1 MEKLKFIP
9 GAVDDDGAISK
20 GWPVVLTIA
29 GLDPTGGAGI
39 LADIK
44 TFEQNAVYGLAI
56 ATANTLQTD
65 QLFVEQSWSETGFL
79 IRSIKTLSE
88 RFAIAA
94 VKIGILPS
102 LDVLEDLIAALANYL
117 PNAAVVWDPVF
128 SASAG
133 ATFFQDIKAGLP
145 DGEKQRWR
153 DVLTKMR
160 LITPNRPEAAALA
173 AMLIEPDIIDATAG
187 NILNEMDN
195 ATACSNQLVASMRAL
210 SIQSGLSIL
219 LKGGHLTQHKGTDL
233 LIIYSDSKHA
243 GAAKNRVRKKPL
255 VKPVL
260 HTLVPHMASKGG
272 FGIAGQ
278 VDNECAKH
286 GSGCVL
292 SSAIIARLAYGDSL
306 LAACTAAKIYTT
318 GFLYS
323 NTTLLGHHA
332 NRKLGY
338 ALNPH
343 IY

>member
-9 GAVDDDGAISK
+9 GAVDDYGEISK

-94 VKIGILPS
+94 VKIGVLPS
-102 LDVLEDLIAALANYL
+102 LKVLEDLIAALANYL
-117 PNAAVVWDPVF
+117 PNAGIVWDPVF

-133 ATFFQDIKAGLP
+133 ATFFQGIKAGLP
-145 DGEKQRWR
+145 DGEKRRWHA
-153 DVLTKMR
+153 VLTKMK

-173 AMLIEPDIIDATAG
+173 AMLIEPDIIGGTSG

-195 ATACSNQLVASMRAL
+195 ATACSNQLVASMQKL
-210 SIQSGLSIL
+210 SIQSELSIL
-219 LKGGHLTQHKGTDL
+219 LKGGHLAQHKGTDL
-233 LIIYSDSKHA
+233 LIIYSDSKRA
-243 GAAKNRVRKKPL
+243 GAAKNREGNDRL
-255 VKPVL
+255 VKPIL
-260 HTLVPHMASKGG
+260 HTLVPGMASKGG

-278 VDNECAKH
+278 VDNACAKH

-332 NRKLGY
+332 NRKIGC